1 MNPVNQR
8 FSPPLSDTNDRRIGD
23 RAVES
28 VSTRIEALSQYN
40 AGRDFTYNLRES
52 RLQKCASIIESLV
65 PGKLLDIGCSKGDW
79 ALRWK
84 AQGWE
89 TAGLDVN
96 RDNVAAARSAGIDAR
111 FCDLNRDPLPFS
123 DAEFDLIFA
132 GEVIEHL
139 VDTDGFLHEVRRC
152 TKPGG
157 HLLLTT
163 PNLASFEN
171 RIRLLLGIYPKWLNY
186 NLSESGHVRGYTPTV
201 LKRQLAAHDFRTLRH
216 TGNWVPFIPQH
227 FIDDAKMPSL
237 AITGDLFPNLA
248 MDIIV
253 FASRVE
259 YL

>member
-1 MNPVNQR
+1 VNTFNER
-8 FSPPLSDTNDRRIGD
+8 SAMTSNKNDHGAENRAIESARPPMQGLS
-23 RAVES
+23 
-28 VSTRIEALSQYN
+28 LYN
-40 AGRDFTYNLRES
+40 ASRDFNYNLRES
-52 RLQKCASIIESLV
+52 RLRKCASVIQSL
-65 PGKLLDIGCSKGDW
+65 PIGHLLDIGCSNGEW

-84 AQGWE
+84 ARGWE
-89 TAGLDVN
+89 TTGLDIN
-96 RDNVAAARSAGIDAR
+96 RDNVALARNAGIEAR
-111 FCDLNRDPLPFS
+111 LCDLNRDPLPFC

-139 VDTDGFLHEVRRC
+139 VDTDGFLDEVRRC

-171 RIRLLLGIYPKWLNY
+171 RIRLLLGVYPKWLNY

-201 LKRQLAAHDFRTLRH
+201 LKRQLAAHGFRVLRH
-216 TGNWVPFIPQH
+216 TGNWVPFVPQH

-253 FASRVE
+253 LASKVE
-259 YL
+259 